1 MTESMNTFPGD
12 DEGPLSEVEVATLV
26 ARICDMVLA
35 ETEDP
40 GEHEHIINEAGDV
53 LEGWDKSFPMV
64 AHPLTAVVE
73 EIFNGTGKKAV
84 EEQEKRSRD

>member
-12 DEGPLSEVEVATLV
+12 DDGPLNEIEVATLV
-26 ARICDMVLA
+26 ARICDMILA

-53 LEGWDKSFPMV
+53 LDGWDKSFPMV
-64 AHPLTAVVE
+64 PHPLAVVVE
-73 EIFNGTGKKAV
+73 EIFNGKGKKV
-84 EEQEKRSRD
+84 MKEQENRKD